1 MPSESRQECPP
12 HAGRGAS
19 PVSLPAAGPSTLRTR
34 AMSSRPVTMSFIF
47 GEQDGHHEARRY
59 AGDGPA
65 QARKIGSKV
74 SEMGVAPV
82 P

>member
-1 MPSESRQECPP
+1 
-12 HAGRGAS
+12 
-19 PVSLPAAGPSTLRTR
+19 
-34 AMSSRPVTMSFIF
+34 MSFIF

-65 QARKIGSKV
+65 QARKIGSKA